1 MSQIQNPVIYVND
14 PTKSRAIFNGKLF
27 FGVVDTDPTIAANQ
41 KLVKKV
47 EENGS
52 LTNLTQPVA
61 TNSGGSPTL
70 DGTTPIVLD
79 VDGDYSYQANDR
91 FDAKIVFVSRVENP
105 EDGSQGFSGVV
116 VSETIT
122 LTLAQTTLVFT
133 TIDANASVY
142 YLQSQ
147 INDQGFL
154 KEGDDYTITNSTTI
168 ELTSSYN
175 VGDKVEAR
183 QNDPKGELVEV
194 NPDAQNLLVFVDV
207 PDAQTAA
214 TNGNLKNGDVCT
226 LNGNAAAGDGLG
238 GDKYNVITTAF
249 GNDGVNFI
257 DLNGA
262 LQLELIS
269 GYYRFQNYSET
280 IDTPNVAATVL
291 TLDLDGGTVQD
302 FEITENISDVVFV
315 NFNPDSAFASTVTLR
330 VTQDVTGS
338 WSIAWPA
345 SITWAG
351 GSAPTLTA
359 AAGSVDFFGFTTF
372 DGGANWI
379 GATYGQ
385 DIK

>member
-1 MSQIQNPVIYVND
+1 MSQLQNPVIYVND

-41 KLVKKV
+41 KLVRKV

-154 KEGDDYTITNSTTI
+154 KETVDYTITNSTTI

-214 TNGNLKNGDVCT
+214 TNGNLENGDVCT
-226 LNGNAAAGDGLG
+226 LNGNAAVGDGLG

-257 DLNGA
+257 DLNGT

-280 IDTPNVAATVL
+280 IDTPNVSATVL
-291 TLDLDGGTVQD
+291 TLDLNTGTVQD

-372 DGGANWI
+372 DGGTNWI